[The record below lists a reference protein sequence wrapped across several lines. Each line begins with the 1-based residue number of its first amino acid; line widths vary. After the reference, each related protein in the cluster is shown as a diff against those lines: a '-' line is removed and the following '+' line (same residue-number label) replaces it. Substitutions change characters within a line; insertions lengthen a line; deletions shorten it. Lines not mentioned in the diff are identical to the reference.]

1 LLVFSH
7 RIHSYGAQANLLAL
21 RVGKLGVECLA
32 MENNNQNS
40 NASEI
45 VDLVDIIGEVN
56 LTASFSGLVARSL
69 ATHGLNV
76 ENVFSDVGLAIPSVN
91 NPIERISFEQ
101 FGALIDYITEKSG
114 DPCIGVKIFA
124 GIKAADLSA
133 LGFAISCSTTLIGV
147 AERLQRFLPYLI
159 SAGHFDIVDEEEHIL
174 LVIAAPVSPLAQMKT
189 FDRVLECFT
198 AAIISIIREIRDVGG
213 AGFSQVFLRR
223 CSSPNVASYLEGF
236 AQCEF
241 IINAPFDGMRISRK
255 SALELLPSANPEM
268 AMLNDKLLTE
278 HLNRIFKSNII
289 YRVEQLV
296 VEGLGNGHFGKSDI
310 AKELAMSERTLHQKL
325 EEKGAAFSD
334 IVTRIRRNL
343 AMQYVKAGE
352 LRINQVAYKLGFASA
367 SNFSRSFKKW
377 TGCSPKEFK
386 EL

>member
-1 LLVFSH
+1 M
-7 RIHSYGAQANLLAL
+7 
-21 RVGKLGVECLA
+21 LGVECLV
-32 MENNNQNS
+32 MENNNQSS

-45 VDLVDIIGEVN
+45 VDLLDIIGEVN

-69 ATHGLNV
+69 AAHGLNV

-101 FGALIDYITEKSG
+101 FGALIDYITDKSG

-159 SAGHFDIVDEEEHIL
+159 SAGHFDMIEEEEHIL
-174 LVIAAPVSPLAQMKT
+174 LVISAPASPLAQMKT
-189 FDRVLECFT
+189 FDRVLECFV
-198 AAIISIIREIRDVGG
+198 AAVISIIREIRDVGT
-213 AGFSQVFLRR
+213 GFSQVFLRR
-223 CSSPNVASYLEGF
+223 CSSPNVESYLEGF

-241 IINAPFDGMRISRK
+241 IVNAPFDGMRISRR
-255 SALELLPSANPEM
+255 SAIELLPSANPEM

-278 HLNRIFKSNII
+278 QLNRIFKSNII

-296 VEGLGNGHFGKSDI
+296 VEGLEKGHFGKADI

-325 EEKGAAFSD
+325 EEKGAAFGD

-343 AMQYVKAGE
+343 AMQYVKAGD

-367 SNFSRSFKKW
+367 SNFSRSFKQW